1 MNGVLELVESMLEDP
16 EPKQQTDQNHHQNQA
31 CAYPAHGP
39 RTAHL
44 LLSVSPPLFLET
56 MKQQE
61 KGFGG
66 ILGYM
71 WVLFGGGNNRSEI
84 FYIGFFFWKLS
95 DRFGKFGNLSDGGC
109 V

>member
-56 MKQQE
+56 MKQQD
-61 KGFGG
+61 KGFGADSG
-66 ILGYM
+66 I
-71 WVLFGGGNNRSEI
+71 WVLFGKGGNVRSEI
-84 FYIGFFFWKLS
+84 FYIGFYWKL
-95 DRFGKFGNLSDGGC
+95 
-109 V
+109 

>member
-1 MNGVLELVESMLEDP
+1 MLEDP

-71 WVLFGGGNNRSEI
+71 WVLFGGGGNNRSEI